1 MQQNKTVKNIF
12 YLAVLTTFV
21 VVTWIASSVYYRIVT
36 PTTPQ
41 DTNQYTTPITPSFD
55 MDTLSQLGQRI
66 QVPINLSEQG
76 DYLTDPL
83 KPNSGSS
90 SAELLD
96 NEASEVTVSVTPD
109 PEPTVA
115 PSDQIQPTEPP
126 LDETESSTPPPEES
140 L

>member
-12 YLAVLTTFV
+12 YLAVFTTVV

-41 DTNQYTTPITPSFD
+41 DTNQYTTPITPNFD
-55 MDTLSQLGQRI
+55 LDTLSQLGQRI
-66 QVPINLSEQG
+66 QVPVNLSEQG

-83 KPNSGSS
+83 KPNSGSE

-96 NEASEVTVSVTPD
+96 LEEEEIVPAT
-109 PEPTVA
+109 PEPTDV
-115 PSDQIQPTEPP
+115 PSDQPLPTEPP
-126 LDETESSTPPPEES
+126 LDETETSTSPPEDS

>member
-12 YLAVLTTFV
+12 YLAIFTTVV

-41 DTNQYTTPITPSFD
+41 DTNQYTTPITPTFD
-55 MDTLSQLGQRI
+55 IDTLSQLGARV
-66 QVPINLSEQG
+66 QVPVDLSEQG
-76 DYLTDPL
+76 NYLSDPL

-90 SAELLD
+90 SAELTEEED
-96 NEASEVTVSVTPD
+96 RIEPTISVT
-109 PEPTVA
+109 PEPTVT
-115 PSDQIQPTEPP
+115 PENQPLPTDQP
-126 LDETESSTPPPEES
+126 LDESQDITPPPEES